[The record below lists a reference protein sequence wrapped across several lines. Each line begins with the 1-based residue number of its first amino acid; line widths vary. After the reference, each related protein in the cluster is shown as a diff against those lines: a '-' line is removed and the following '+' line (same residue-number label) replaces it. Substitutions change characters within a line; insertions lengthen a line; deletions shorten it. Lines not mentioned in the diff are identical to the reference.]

1 MRNEREREQIRHN
14 LTTIQKRQLQSL
26 RLKLPFLFEVYIVTL
41 CHNIQ
46 TSLSFFNFG
55 FRHILCIN
63 LGHHHTPSTF
73 ITKHSYPKKGEPM
86 WLALIKY

>member
-1 MRNEREREQIRHN
+1 MRNEREKAD
-14 LTTIQKRQLQSL
+14 TTRPYNYSKTAASDA
-26 RLKLPFLFEVYIVTL
+26 KTETAVFFEVYTVTL

-63 LGHHHTPSTF
+63 LGRHHTPSTF
-73 ITKHSYPKKGEPM
+73 KTKHSYPKKGEPM